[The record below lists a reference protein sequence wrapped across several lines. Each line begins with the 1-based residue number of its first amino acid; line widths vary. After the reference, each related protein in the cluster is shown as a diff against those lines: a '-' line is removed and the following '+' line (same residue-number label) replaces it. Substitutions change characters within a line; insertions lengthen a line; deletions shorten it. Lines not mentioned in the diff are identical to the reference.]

1 MFLSYRRLSDAL
13 KRKKPP
19 KKSLLKKGSNLSMG
33 GASNIDTTQPHVYC
47 NVDSTA
53 GTTTAVSHHGAIGGR
68 RSGAVNSRTACRTSS
83 RNSNLV
89 TVVTSSSGR
98 GGASQTTN
106 ASRTSTFHSSR
117 NASASNA
124 PPTAGQQQSRSNS
137 RTNLTI
143 APPTMLSAPDLSC
156 PVATAMTSGSFSIA
170 VNREWMALPSL
181 PRSTAVDATTTG
193 QGAGFGSNVEM
204 GFAPPPPRSAPAS
217 TGGRAGQSAR
227 QKFFGGEQVFL
238 THSCCCAIFLFLL
251 VLEFTVAYR
260 ENV

>member
-1 MFLSYRRLSDAL
+1 
-13 KRKKPP
+13 
-19 KKSLLKKGSNLSMG
+19 MG
-33 GASNIDTTQPHVYC
+33 GASNIDTMQPHVYC

-53 GTTTAVSHHGAIGGR
+53 GTTTTAVSHHGAVGGR
-68 RSGAVNSRTACRTSS
+68 RSGAVNSRGACRTSS

-98 GGASQTTN
+98 GGLTYNSSGSRGRGGLTTS
-106 ASRTSTFHSSR
+106 ASRTSTFQSSR
-117 NASASNA
+117 NASAASTA
-124 PPTAGQQQSRSNS
+124 PPTTVGQHQSQQQSRSNS

-156 PVATAMTSGSFSIA
+156 PVATAMTSGSGSFSIA

-181 PRSTAVDATTTG
+181 PRSSAVATTTTG

-217 TGGRAGQSAR
+217 TGGRGGLSAR
-227 QKFFGGEQVFL
+227 QKFFGGEQ
-238 THSCCCAIFLFLL
+238 LFQVVLL
-251 VLEFTVAYR
+251 CRSPVLDDA
-260 ENV
+260 